1 MSNLSTIEK
10 EIAKLEKE
18 QKKTQN
24 RLNQLKKSKTAMIE
38 QEKADKKSNDL
49 DKLEKSI
56 YAANDLVSETSLRF
70 VKDDLLEAVLV
81 KLDDIHLDQY
91 VLLKDL
97 DLQKIDQ
104 FLELYSR
111 NAKAIEKIYDVFNK
125 SSDLIRSTCDDQHFE
140 FIRFNIYGRKED
152 ITIFATSND
161 SVKIIVSKGIEYSSD
176 RVSVISNGIEYS
188 FYMVDSYDSFYID
201 SSVTGVCKI
210 DQFDTKFNQLLKN
223 LDKAEVI
230 EED

>member
-1 MSNLSTIEK
+1 MSNLESIEE
-10 EIAKLEKE
+10 EIAKLEKD
-18 QKKTQN
+18 QRTTQN
-24 RLNQLKKSKTAMIE
+24 KINLLKKSKTAMLE

-56 YAANDLVSETSLRF
+56 RAANEVVSETSLRF

-81 KLDDIHLDQY
+81 KLDDVHLDQY
-91 VLLKDL
+91 VLLQDL
-97 DLQKIDQ
+97 DLQKIDK

-111 NAKAIEKIYDVFNK
+111 NAKTIEKIYEVFNE
-125 SSDLIRSTCDDQHFE
+125 SSDLIRSVFDDQHFK
-140 FIRFNIYGRKED
+140 FIRFSIYGRNED

-161 SVKIIVSKGIEYSSD
+161 SVKIIVSKGIDYSSN
-176 RVSVISNGIEYS
+176 RVSVVSNGIEYS
-188 FYMVDSYDSFYID
+188 FYMIDSYDSFYID
-201 SSVTGVCKI
+201 ASVTGVCKI

-230 EED
+230 EEN

>member
-1 MSNLSTIEK
+1 MSNLSIIEE
-10 EIAKLEKE
+10 EIAKLEEE
-18 QKKTQN
+18 QRAN
-24 RLNQLKKSKTAMIE
+24 RSKLALLKKSKTAMLE

-56 YAANDLVSETSLRF
+56 RAANEVVSETSLRF

-81 KLDDIHLDQY
+81 KLDDVHLDQY

-97 DLQKIDQ
+97 DLKKINK

-111 NAKAIEKIYDVFNK
+111 NAKAIEKIYDVFNE
-125 SSDLIRSTCDDQHFE
+125 SSDFVRSNFDDQHFK
-140 FIRFNIYGRKED
+140 FIRFDICGRKED

-161 SVKIIVSKGIEYSSD
+161 SVKIVVSKGIDYSSD
-176 RVSVISNGIEYS
+176 KVIIQSGKISYEVS
-188 FYMVDSYDSFYID
+188 MVDSYDSFYINA
-201 SSVTGVCKI
+201 SVTGVCKI
-210 DQFDTKFNQLLKN
+210 DQFDAKLDQLLKD

-230 EED
+230 EEN